1 MVVRDPAVR
10 PHPVNRSRRLR
21 PEPSRR
27 CAVSESRQDTQE
39 QEPIGIVISRGR
51 SVLTPPRLSAYI
63 YGVAEESNEAPVE
76 VKAA

>member
-1 MVVRDPAVR
+1 MA
-10 PHPVNRSRRLR
+10 
-21 PEPSRR
+21 
-27 CAVSESRQDTQE
+27 ESRQSTQE